1 MSRSRL
7 PESEVRKYFID
18 PPDPAIL
25 LAAQKQLAEANTALV
40 KAGDTSAVS
49 AECRRMRLRR
59 LIAAGLCLILLCVSV
74 IKDEDWLGYPLVFT
88 VLVLVVKAFTR
99 PRAYAK
105 GAEEWAKGRAAAA
118 KKEIQKAQAA
128 MREYQRLYDLAEP
141 KPSDDMMDQTLA
153 GDIAAIRKRAMR
165 SLFLSPGDLVRPSYS
180 GSPDKTDWSPYNSSD
195 SQEPF
200 VVYGP
205 AFGEGLKVLSA
216 VGKDGRRRYGRY
228 SVMVICTTRY
238 HIAVYRCVLDFFTGQ
253 LNNESTM
260 EMHYQD
266 VVTVRTHSDPDP
278 GRSIEIEPRESQRHL
293 FPPGTER
300 CFELIVSGGVRLRIV
315 TGLTHR
321 ETTKFRK
328 SGKDGVVYQGSD
340 PDFQAVADAVRMMLR
355 EKKGGVEGPSFL
367 A

>member
-1 MSRSRL
+1 MSRPRL
-7 PESEVRKYFID
+7 SASQVRKYFID

-25 LAAQKQLAEANTALV
+25 LAAQKKSAEASAALV
-40 KAGDTSAVS
+40 EARDTTAVS
-49 AECRRMRLRR
+49 VECHQMRLRR
-59 LIAAGLCLILLCVSV
+59 LVPAGLCLVLLCVSV
-74 IKDEDWLGYPLVFT
+74 IKDKNWLGYLLAFT
-88 VLVLVVKAFTR
+88 MVILVVKAFTK
-99 PRAYAK
+99 PRDYAER
-105 GAEEWAKGRAAAA
+105 ADEEAKKKAAAA
-118 KKEIQKAQAA
+118 EEQLREAQAA
-128 MREYQRLYDLAEP
+128 MCEYQQLYDLAEP
-141 KPSDDMMDQTLA
+141 KPSDEVMDQTLA
-153 GDIAAIRKRAMR
+153 GDIAAIRERAMR
-165 SLFLSPGDLVRPSYS
+165 GLFLSPGDLVKPSRI
-180 GSPDKTDWSPYNSSD
+180 GSPDKIDWSPFNSSD
-195 SQEPF
+195 PQEPF

-205 AFGEGLKVLSA
+205 AFGEGLKVSSA

-266 VVTVRTHSDPDP
+266 VVTVRTHSDPDR
-278 GRSIEIEPRESQRHL
+278 GRRIKIKPRDSQRHL

-300 CFELIVSGGVRLRIV
+300 CFELIVSGGVKLRIV

-321 ETTKFRK
+321 ETREFRE
-328 SGKDGVVYQGSD
+328 SGESGMVYQGSD

-367 A
+367 P